1 MVPGAAQPPAPQA
14 DAAARQ
20 PPAPAGPAPRT
31 LSFRQDNPS
40 GTAYAIVRHAYAAG
54 RGFPAHNHQ
63 FAEVFWIEAGNGI
76 HRING
81 IERPL
86 EPGDAVFIR
95 PDDAHATVAGPSGL
109 TLVNVSFPLVLAAD
123 LPRRHRQDWPWREGA
138 EPLHV
143 RLNPRARDRLRAWAL
158 DLSSRVERALDLECF
173 LLDLARMV
181 RAAGDG
187 DPADGLPDWLRDACA
202 VFADPRHLPGGT
214 AQLAHLAGRGQAH
227 ISRLVRQHQGRTTTE
242 LVNDLRLAWAATALR
257 LDDAPIATVAKRC
270 GLANLGHFYELFRQR
285 YGQTPRAWRLEARS
299 SLPGLGDGVPTLD
312 ERRGF
317 LP

>member
-1 MVPGAAQPPAPQA
+1 MRRSPPSPLQPAIT
-14 DAAARQ
+14 Q
-20 PPAPAGPAPRT
+20 PCPAGQALK
-31 LSFRQDNPS
+31 LSFRQDNPA
-40 GTAYAIVRHAYAAG
+40 GTAYAIVRHAYAPG
-54 RGFPAHNHQ
+54 RGFPAHTHQ
-63 FAEVFWIEAGNGI
+63 FAEVFWIEEGHGT

-81 IERPL
+81 AERPL
-86 EPGDAVFIR
+86 GPGDAVFIR
-95 PDDAHATVAGPSGL
+95 PEDSHATCAGPDGL

-123 LPRRHRQDWPWREGA
+123 LPRRHREHWPWRDGA
-138 EPLHV
+138 EPLQI
-143 RLNPRARDRLRAWAL
+143 RLNTRARERLRAWAL

-173 LLDLARMV
+173 LLDLTRMV

-187 DPADGLPDWLRDACA
+187 DPADGLPDWLREACA

-214 AQLAHLAGRGQAH
+214 AKLAHLAGRGRAH
-227 ISRLVRQHQGRTTTE
+227 ISRLVKSHQGRTTTE

-270 GLANLGHFYELFRQR
+270 GLANLGHFYELFRER

-299 SLPGLGDGVPTLD
+299 SLPGLGDGMGSDVPSLD